1 MKFSTR
7 KVEKSF
13 EDTEDKIYSEV
24 LKKLV
29 RQVEASGSEN
39 VLADSLERYLEM
51 LNIDLIYETEKDN
64 PEIDEMRRR
73 LNTEAGVVI
82 SNHPGYLDGPAIM
95 HLIKR
100 KDVKILVSNF
110 KMFSEALGTEN
121 FIMAA
126 KSPAELAKQLK
137 EIKKH
142 IEAGGLLLIFPTAGS
157 DSVDNS
163 REHRPVDFKSGFRYL
178 VDKVLDAEDMVY
190 SFNVNSD
197 DVSRVIN
204 EQNLIGRIGA
214 VASNVAVDIDVNK
227 FKEMMPIRIKE
238 DYSTAA
244 EWKQI
249 VEESDR
255 EEVNEA
261 LSKHYLEKFE
271 NK

>member
-13 EDTEDKIYSEV
+13 EDAEDKIYSEV

-39 VLADSLERYLEM
+39 VLADSLEKYLEM
-51 LNIDLIYETEKDN
+51 LNIDLVYESEQDD
-64 PEIDEMRRR
+64 PEIEEMRRK

-82 SNHPGYLDGPAIM
+82 CNHPGYLDGPAIM

-100 KDVKILVSNF
+100 KDVKILVNDF

-126 KSPAELAKQLK
+126 KSPAELAKNLK

-142 IEAGGLLLIFPTAGS
+142 IETGGLLLIFPTAGS

-163 REHRPVDFKSGFRYL
+163 REHRPLEFKSGFRYL
-178 VDKVLDAEDMVY
+178 VDKVLNPEDMVY

-204 EQNLIGRIGA
+204 EQNPIGRIGA
-214 VASNVAVDIDVNK
+214 VASNVAVDVDVNK
-227 FKEMMPIRIKE
+227 FRERMPIRVKE
-238 DYSTAA
+238 DYSTAE
-244 EWKQI
+244 EWKR
-249 VEESDR
+249 VVAESNR
-255 EEVNEA
+255 EEVNQK
-261 LSKHYLEKFE
+261 LSEHYLEKFE